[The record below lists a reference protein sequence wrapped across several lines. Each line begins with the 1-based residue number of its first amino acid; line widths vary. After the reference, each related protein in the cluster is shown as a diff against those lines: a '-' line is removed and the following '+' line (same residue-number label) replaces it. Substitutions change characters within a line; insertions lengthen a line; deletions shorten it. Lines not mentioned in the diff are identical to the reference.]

1 MSTFHFIIF
10 HSIIRFISY
19 FLPHFILIF
28 NFVVIV
34 VFFHR
39 LFQVIINYV
48 SCTRHC
54 STPNGHSKDA
64 LIDWYL
70 LALDQSLVVF
80 IIRFRRARIYPLLLV
95 ESPGCELFRCHL
107 SRLVTTGEYRLSID
121 SRKFDVNYDTT
132 MIW

>member
-39 LFQVIINYV
+39 LFQVINYM

-95 ESPGCELFRCHL
+95 ESPGVSCSVATSLDW
-107 SRLVTTGEYRLSID
+107 SRLASIVCLSILV
-121 SRKFDVNYDTT
+121 SL
-132 MIW
+132 M